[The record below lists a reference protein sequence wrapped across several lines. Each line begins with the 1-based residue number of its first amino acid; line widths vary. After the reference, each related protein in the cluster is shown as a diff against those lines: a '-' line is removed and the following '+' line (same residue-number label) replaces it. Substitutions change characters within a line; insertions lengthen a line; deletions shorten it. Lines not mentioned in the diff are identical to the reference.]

1 MIGLREVQRLAYE
14 RSAPEQMIERDYILT
29 WVMLA
34 AARDRELKRLIAK
47 GGTTLKKLYFADWRY
62 SEPRD
67 LYDVWRLLDE
77 HANEMDAQRLRTT
90 FEAKCAHRG
99 LTASSA
105 VILSAERVTKYR
117 TAWERRL
124 SEQVPDLPAL
134 DAVVRETRRRLR
146 EFFG

>member
-1 MIGLREVQRLAYE
+1 MRTLLQR
-14 RSAPEQMIERDYILT
+14 T
-29 WVMLA
+29 
-34 AARDRELKRLIAK
+34 
-47 GGTTLKKLYFADWRY
+47 
-62 SEPRD
+62 EPRD

-105 VILSAERVTKYR
+105 AILYAERVTKYR
-117 TAWERRL
+117 AAWEQRL